1 MNQLVVARFNEEIPW
16 VHHVQGWEKLIV
28 NKGDL
33 AELSTFYSQ
42 EKIENVGREAGT
54 FLRFI
59 VENYDNL
66 PAQMAFLQGNPF
78 DHVPHALSELN
89 NFAENPPAFEWF
101 NREGKVSC
109 DGNGNPQHAGLDLV
123 SPCVELHI
131 PLPKEFEF
139 VPGGQFTVSRE
150 RVLRHP
156 ISTYVILR
164 QLADRGI
171 NGPWVLERFW
181 GVLFS

>member
-16 VHHVQGWEKLIV
+16 IHHVQGWEKLIV
-28 NKGDL
+28 NKGDF
-33 AELSTFYSQ
+33 AEISILFAQ

-66 PAQMAFLQGNPF
+66 PDQMAFLQGNPF
-78 DHVPHALSELN
+78 DHAPHALSELN
-89 NFAENPPAFEWF
+89 NFAENAPAFEWF
-101 NREGKVSC
+101 NREGKVRC
-109 DGNGNPQHAGLDLV
+109 DWNGNPQHTGLDLV
-123 SPCVELHI
+123 SPCVELQI

-139 VPGGQFTVSRE
+139 VPGGQFTVSRD
-150 RVLRHP
+150 RVHRHP

-164 QLADRGI
+164 HLAEKGI
-171 NGPWVLERFW
+171 NGPWILERFW
-181 GVLFS
+181 GELFS